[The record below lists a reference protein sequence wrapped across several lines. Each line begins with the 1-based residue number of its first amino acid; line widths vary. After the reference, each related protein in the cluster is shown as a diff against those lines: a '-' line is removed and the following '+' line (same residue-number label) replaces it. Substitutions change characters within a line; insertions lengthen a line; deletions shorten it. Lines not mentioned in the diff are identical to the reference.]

1 MTGHSH
7 TRGAESSSADEQPTG
22 RDGVGVWAE
31 LRSRRAFWVA
41 ATIVILMML
50 VALVPGLFANWFGH
64 GDPTACNLANSVL
77 GPRAGHPFGFD
88 VQGCDVYANVIYGTR
103 DSIAVGLLA
112 TGISFIVGVLLGSV
126 SGYYGKLLD
135 SIIARI
141 SDVFFGFPFLL
152 GAIVILST
160 FRLRN
165 VFSVSLV
172 LALFIWPTLTR
183 LMRSAVLPIRDAD
196 YVLAARSLGASDLRV
211 IRRHVLP
218 NALAPVVVIAMVTI
232 GTVIAAEAALT
243 FLGIGL
249 QAPSISWG
257 LQLANAQGGFQ
268 SYPHLIVAPGL
279 FLSLTVFGFVLL
291 GDAFQDA
298 LDPRSR

>member
-1 MTGHSH
+1 MISFSL
-7 TRGAESSSADEQPTG
+7 RNDSVNALVDEQPAG
-22 RDGVGVWAE
+22 KESVGVWAE
-31 LRSRRAFWVA
+31 LRRRRTFWVA
-41 ATIVILMML
+41 TTIVTIMTLI
-50 VALVPGLFANWFGH
+50 ALAPGLFANWFGH
-64 GDPTACNLANSVL
+64 GDPTACNLSNSVL

-88 VQGCDVYANVIYGTR
+88 IQGCDVYANVIYGAK
-103 DSIAVGLLA
+103 DSILVGLLA
-112 TGISFIVGVLLGSV
+112 TGISFIVGVVLGII
-126 SGYYGKLLD
+126 SGYYGKLID
-135 SIIARI
+135 SVIARL

-160 FRLRN
+160 FTFRN
-165 VFSVSLV
+165 VISVSLV
-172 LALFIWPTLTR
+172 LALFIWPVLTR
-183 LMRSAVLPIRDAD
+183 LMRSSVLPIKNAE
-196 YVLAARSLGASDLRV
+196 YVLAARSLGANDWRV

-218 NALAPVVVIAMVTI
+218 NAMAPVIVITMVTI

-268 SYPHLIVAPGL
+268 KYPHLILAPAM

-298 LDPRSR
+298 FDPRSR